1 MARGTTSIAASSLIA
16 VSDAD
21 GDTMTRYRFFD
32 GTIGNGRF
40 TLNGAPQAEYINIE
54 ISAAQLANFQF
65 TLGTPGATDVVWA
78 QVFDGFVWSG
88 WTSFTVTAPQNA
100 APAAA
105 VSSRAPAHGTTTLA
119 ASSLFSVSDAD
130 GDMITAYKFF
140 DGTVGS
146 GHFRKNGIDQAE
158 LVNIDVSAADLATTQ
173 FVLGSGSDVLWV
185 QAFDGTS
192 WGAWKSF
199 TVFPPQN
206 NAPVIAVNAAGLIPA
221 HGTATVAASSL
232 FSVSDADG
240 DTITQYRFFDGKAGH
255 GRFELNGTPQ
265 AELTNVTINA
275 SDLGNFRYRTSTTG
289 AGDTLWVQAFD
300 GTAWGT
306 WKGFN
311 VAAPQNLAPAV
322 ATANATLA
330 ANTAIAASSLFSAA
344 DGDGDTITRYQFWD
358 STPGSG
364 TFRIA
369 GVAQAANVNI
379 DVMANQLAATDF
391 LSAGRAATDQLWVR
405 ASDGTAWGEWKTFY
419 AATLAPS

>member
-1 MARGTTSIAASSLIA
+1 
-16 VSDAD
+16 
-21 GDTMTRYRFFD
+21 
-32 GTIGNGRF
+32 
-40 TLNGAPQAEYINIE
+40 
-54 ISAAQLANFQF
+54 
-65 TLGTPGATDVVWA
+65 
-78 QVFDGFVWSG
+78 
-88 WTSFTVTAPQNA
+88 
-100 APAAA
+100 
-105 VSSRAPAHGTTTLA
+105 
-119 ASSLFSVSDAD
+119 
-130 GDMITAYKFF
+130 
-140 DGTVGS
+140 
-146 GHFRKNGIDQAE
+146 
-158 LVNIDVSAADLATTQ
+158 
-173 FVLGSGSDVLWV
+173 
-185 QAFDGTS
+185 
-192 WGAWKSF
+192 
-199 TVFPPQN
+199 
-206 NAPVIAVNAAGLIPA
+206 VIAINAAGLIPA

-300 GTAWGT
+300 GIGWSAWKSFDVAAPPNSAPVVSVGDRTPARGTGMLSAASLFSVADADGDAITQYRFFDGNAGNGRFELNGVAQAELTNITINAGDLANFRYRTSTTGAGDTLWVQAFDGTAWGT

-311 VAAPQNLAPAV
+311 VAAPQSLAPAV

-358 STPGSG
+358 STPGGG